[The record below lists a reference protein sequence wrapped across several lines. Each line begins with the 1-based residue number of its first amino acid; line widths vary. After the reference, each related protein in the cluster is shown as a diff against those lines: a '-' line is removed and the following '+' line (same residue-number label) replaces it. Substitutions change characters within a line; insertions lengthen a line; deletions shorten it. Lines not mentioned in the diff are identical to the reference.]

1 MLVTVVDPECRR
13 LPVDEAKARSPM
25 STCRVAGSMPTLV
38 KWVRTFVP
46 GEAPPAVYWEKLS
59 SSRSYCRRAATVA
72 HGPETAGDDLQMQ
85 FLMSVTHDRATLVS
99 IAAQATRM
107 TLTPTA
113 S

>member
-1 MLVTVVDPECRR
+1 MKKDAVPTV
-13 LPVDEAKARSPM
+13 KS
-25 STCRVAGSMPTLV
+25 
-38 KWVRTFVP
+38 
-46 GEAPPAVYWEKLS
+46 LS
-59 SSRSYCRRAATVA
+59 RRRAATVA

>member
-46 GEAPPAVYWEKLS
+46 GEAPPAVYWEKLTFVPVLL
-59 SSRSYCRRAATVA
+59 RS
-72 HGPETAGDDLQMQ
+72 M
-85 FLMSVTHDRATLVS
+85 
-99 IAAQATRM
+99 
-107 TLTPTA
+107 
-113 S
+113 